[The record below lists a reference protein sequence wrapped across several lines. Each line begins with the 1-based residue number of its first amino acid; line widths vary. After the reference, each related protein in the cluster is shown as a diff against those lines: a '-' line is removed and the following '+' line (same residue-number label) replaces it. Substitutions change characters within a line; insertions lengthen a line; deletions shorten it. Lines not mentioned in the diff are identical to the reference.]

1 MNIVLSKI
9 NFKCELLCSYCLHF
23 LLPIYEVHRRHQ
35 MIIFNS
41 VFFELNTDEVTLIWP
56 LLEGFSLNVIFSEDM
71 IGYVREYK

>member
-1 MNIVLSKI
+1 
-9 NFKCELLCSYCLHF
+9 
-23 LLPIYEVHRRHQ
+23 VHRRHQ
-35 MIIFNS
+35 MIFFNS